1 MSSFFPVS
9 LNETKKIVDFQ
20 LYETTI
26 GRKVFFFSELFFG
39 PLNFLV
45 YDRNLIWTHEILW
58 PVLCK
63 KWGFRRN
70 LIYFLFLLWHSFMW
84 NCTKLS
90 EWFSDFFASKKW
102 NWLMVSCMKLAKIMK
117 PPISVRKK
125 NETDGT
131 RLRRGR
137 QFHFF
142 SWPKL
147 DGFIILA
154 SFIHETTTS
163 FIFGGKKTENIQTVS
178 CSFTWNWPQKKKKNE
193 VST

>member
-1 MSSFFPVS
+1 MRFQ
-9 LNETKKIVDFQ
+9 TKPH
-20 LYETTI
+20 
-26 GRKVFFFSELFFG
+26 LFFI
-39 PLNFLV
+39 FIV
-45 YDRNLIWTHEILW
+45 AQFSRE
-58 PVLCK
+58 
-63 KWGFRRN
+63 
-70 LIYFLFLLWHSFMW
+70 

-102 NWLMVSCMKLAKIMK
+102 KWLRVSYNETGIKLWNHQFR
-117 PPISVRKK
+117 SGKK

-154 SFIHETTTS
+154 SFIYETTTS

-178 CSFTWNWPQKKKKNE
+178 CSFTWNWPQKKMRFLPKTLLNK
-193 VST
+193 SLSF